1 MKCKMWKCLSTISI
15 ILCFAMIYLI
25 PMNVVALVQD
35 NSSQNSNSE
44 SNSADFSN
52 VKSETDEIGDI
63 VGEDSEQRTENF
75 KTFLL
80 DDGTK
85 MFVDYGEPVHYKN
98 SKNEWVDY
106 DNTLVKS
113 DDNSTYS
120 NKESDVNVSLSKNT
134 SSDSLVSVEN
144 DKHEISWNYDDANKS
159 NIVVQNGKTNDDK
172 NDTTLDN
179 ITSNAEYKNIYNNVD
194 LQCNVTTKGVK
205 ENIVL
210 NSPNVN
216 NEYVIS
222 YNIGK
227 LTP

>member
-1 MKCKMWKCLSTISI
+1 
-15 ILCFAMIYLI
+15 MIYFI

-63 VGEDSEQRTENF
+63 VGEDSEQRTENS

-106 DNTLVKS
+106 DNNLVKS

-134 SSDSLVSVEN
+134 SNEIFSWKDFEN
-144 DKHEISWNYDDANKS
+144 RGYPSRFIRAFCFY
-159 NIVVQNGKTNDDK
+159 
-172 NDTTLDN
+172 
-179 ITSNAEYKNIYNNVD
+179 
-194 LQCNVTTKGVK
+194 
-205 ENIVL
+205 
-210 NSPNVN
+210 
-216 NEYVIS
+216 
-222 YNIGK
+222 
-227 LTP
+227 